1 MTAVPHAESP
11 PAEPARSA
19 FPTERRYRLAVAGV
33 VVLAVLVRLAWVLAT
48 DVDPRRSMQWDMT
61 FYDLAALR
69 FVDGAVMRDFDG
81 VATAK
86 WSPGYP
92 ILLGSAYVLFGA
104 HLLVAKLL
112 NLFLAGVTV
121 ALTCGL
127 GARLFDRRTGLA
139 AGAVLAVFPG
149 HVLYTPLVL
158 SEVTFVAAFTGVL
171 WLLVVLDARRP
182 ERLFP
187 RWLGLGALMG
197 AAILVRGTPLF
208 FLGAVG
214 LFCWVT
220 TRSFST
226 ALRRTA
232 VVALG
237 VALVTGPWALRN
249 WVTMGYP
256 GLVTQQI
263 GMPMT
268 YSHSEVATGGMN
280 MGMSRFRERLLEPY
294 RDLPQPQREIAEARA
309 EVRRGLRWF
318 VSHPLRELSLVPRR
332 WYHFV
337 KHDHT
342 GMIWAT
348 ERGPRG
354 RPLRPVVARGVDRA
368 IARGADL
375 FFWASLGVAAWGLA
389 RSSYTRRARW
399 ILPLCVVYFFG
410 LHGVV
415 VMGDPRFHAVLYPVL
430 AVLCGAAL
438 PGRAPPDAQSA
449 R

>member
-1 MTAVPHAESP
+1 MTRLRPADIADGPGGRHRAAV
-11 PAEPARSA
+11 
-19 FPTERRYRLAVAGV
+19 VGV
-33 VVLAVLVRLAWVLAT
+33 VALAVLLRLAWVLAT

-69 FVDGAVMRDFDG
+69 FVDGAVMRDFAG

-92 ILLGSAYVLFGA
+92 ILLGTAYTVFGA

-112 NLFLAGVTV
+112 NVVLAAVTV
-121 ALTCGL
+121 AFTYGL
-127 GARLFDRRTGLA
+127 GARLFDRRVGLA
-139 AGAVLAVFPG
+139 AAATLAIFPG
-149 HVLYTPLVL
+149 YVLYAPLVL
-158 SEVTFVAAFTGVL
+158 SEVTFVAAFTALL

-197 AAILVRGTPLF
+197 VAILVRGTPLLF
-208 FLGAVG
+208 VGVVG
-214 LFCWVT
+214 LFAWIT
-220 TRSFST
+220 TRSFPV

-237 VALVTGPWALRN
+237 IGLVTGPWAVRN
-249 WVTMGYP
+249 YVTMGYP

-280 MGMSRFRERLLEPY
+280 MGMSRFRERLLREF
-294 RDLPQPQREIAEARA
+294 RSLPQPQREIAEARA
-309 EVRRGLRWF
+309 EVRRGLRYLW
-318 VSHPLRELSLVPRR
+318 SHPGRELSLIPRR

-342 GMIWAT
+342 GMTWAT
-348 ERGPRG
+348 ERGPDG
-354 RPLRPVVARGVDRA
+354 KPVRPVVAPGVDRA

-389 RSSYTRRARW
+389 RTSFAGRRQRW
-399 ILPLCVVYFFG
+399 ILPLCLAYFFT

-438 PGRAPPDAQSA
+438 LAPRPASAARAQSA